1 MILLKAKWNAFVQRK
16 LTFDDDDDGSMKST
30 EDSMITISDEDT
42 LSGISEHWE
51 MWVLK
56 RI

>member
-30 EDSMITISDEDT
+30 EDSMITMSDEDT

-51 MWVLK
+51 M
-56 RI
+56 